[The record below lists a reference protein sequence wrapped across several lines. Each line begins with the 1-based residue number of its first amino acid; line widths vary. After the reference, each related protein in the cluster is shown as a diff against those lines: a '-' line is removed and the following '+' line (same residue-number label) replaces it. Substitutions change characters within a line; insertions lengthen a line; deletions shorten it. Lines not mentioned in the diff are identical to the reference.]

1 MYFIDLSL
9 RNIEQ
14 GYVDSIALIADVVGA
29 PGLTDLLAE
38 AEDIAAIDS
47 YYSLES
53 LDDILREAE
62 DIAAD
67 YGFHASA
74 YEGFQYVMTHD
85 EFDIWWADHEV

>member
-1 MYFIDLSL
+1 MYFIDLSM
-9 RNIEQ
+9 RNPAL
-14 GYVDSIALIADVVGA
+14 GYVDSVALIADVVGA

-62 DIAAD
+62 DIAFH
-67 YGFHASA
+67 YGYHAFA
-74 YEGFQYVMTHD
+74 YECTQYVMTVEEYD
-85 EFDIWWADHEV
+85 EFWNEES